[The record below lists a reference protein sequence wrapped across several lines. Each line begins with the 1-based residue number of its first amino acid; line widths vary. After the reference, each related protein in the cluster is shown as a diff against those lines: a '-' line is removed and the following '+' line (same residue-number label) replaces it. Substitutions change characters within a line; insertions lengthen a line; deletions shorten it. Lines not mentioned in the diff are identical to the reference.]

1 MHPRYKDQETNKYM
15 HYRLSAELGKEN
27 NSLEDRLLETIIVF
41 QIIFFQIMF
50 FQIIFFQMIFE

>member
-27 NSLEDRLLETIIVF
+27 NLLEGRLLEIIIFFEIIFF
-41 QIIFFQIMF
+41 QIIFFQI
-50 FQIIFFQMIFE
+50 IFE